1 MNATALRAPPALA
14 PLRQRW
20 QALPPREKTMAA
32 VAGGLLLAALVW
44 WLLVQPALTTLRT
57 APAQHRALDAQLQQM
72 RALQAEAQAMKSLPR
87 QNPEDARRALEASV
101 KALGT
106 GARLAF
112 SGDQATLTLAG
123 VPADALASWL
133 NQARVEAR
141 VQPGQARLV
150 RNAAGTWDGTLMLT
164 LPAR

>member
-1 MNATALRAPPALA
+1 MTAAALRTSGALA

-20 QALPPREKTMAA
+20 QALPPREKTMVA

-72 RALQAEAQAMKSLPR
+72 RALQAQAQAMQSLPR
-87 QNPEDARRALEASV
+87 QNPDDARRALEASV
-101 KALGT
+101 KTLGA

-112 SGDQATLTLAG
+112 SGDQATLTVSG

-141 VQPGQARLV
+141 VQPGQARLA
-150 RNAAGTWDGTLMLT
+150 RNAGGSWDGTLMLT